1 MLMESRI
8 ATIVGLFLAGAG
20 AMAQSAAGPQQ
31 APGAEGMVQGLGSL
45 PLLNANET
53 RSISAENPT
62 GGKGLATGEPL
73 LPGDPYH
80 LSSPEAAEWKKHPF
94 LAPKAHQ
101 TVTLMDVDGPGMI
114 QHIWMVP
121 DDSGFLFHG
130 RGCVLRIY
138 WDGESSPSVEVPV
151 TDFFAVGH
159 DMFAPVNS
167 LPVVANPGSA
177 LNSFW
182 PMPFRKHARITFT
195 NDSDRDEPLLA
206 YQITYSVGQVAANA
220 AYFHA
225 QYRLGSWADQNPYVI
240 LDGVRGEGQYTG
252 TVLEVAQ
259 ADDVWF
265 GEGEVQVY
273 LDGDTR
279 LPTISGTGLE
289 DYFLFSYG
297 FPEVRST
304 LYSGV
309 PLKQGVRAGDAGGTA
324 GALWTMYRWHIMDP
338 IRFHKDFRMTIEG
351 LGGLKGQTQHG
362 FVKRR
367 DLLSSVAYWYQ
378 TEPHAPFPPLPTYAE
393 RVRDPFGDF
402 PVSGF
407 DLRQATVSSGKN
419 DLTWQ
424 PCDHFDSN
432 FRKFYS
438 GFVSSDGAIVCNGD
452 SLAVTASSSQQER
465 GFMMQ
470 TGDATGVVAAS
481 WNIPPSA
488 TDRLRLEYALVPAST
503 SSIRFSVEA
512 SCGGSKPKH
521 LLDEVLAPGT
531 QPRESVIALPA
542 CSDKLQFAATQAS
555 AGKSGST
562 IWFRPALQ

>member
-1 MLMESRI
+1 MLFESRI
-8 ATIVGLFLAGAG
+8 ATIVALFVAGAV
-20 AMAQSAAGPQQ
+20 AMAQNNSGPQQ
-31 APGAEGMVQGLGSL
+31 PAGAEGMVQGLGSL
-45 PLLNANET
+45 PILNANET

-62 GGKGLATGEPL
+62 GGKGLATAEPL

-80 LSSPEAAEWKKHPF
+80 LSSPEAAGWKKHPF

-101 TVTLMDVDGPGMI
+101 TVMLMNVDGPGVI
-114 QHIWMVP
+114 EHIWMVP

-130 RGCVLRIY
+130 RGCVLRMY
-138 WDGESSPSVEVPV
+138 WDGETSPSVEVPV

-167 LPVVANPGSA
+167 LPVVDNPGSA

-195 NDSDRDEPLLA
+195 NDSDRDEGLLA
-206 YQITYSVGQVAANA
+206 YQITYSVGRVAADA
-220 AYFHA
+220 GYFHA
-225 QYRLGSWADQNPYVI
+225 QYRQGSWVDQNPYVI
-240 LDGVRGEGQYTG
+240 LDRVRGEGQYVG

-259 ADDVWF
+259 TDDVWF

-273 LDGDTR
+273 LDGDTN
-279 LPTISGTGLE
+279 LPTISGTGTE

-309 PLKQGVRAGDAGGTA
+309 PLKQGVKPGDAGGTA

-367 DLLSSVAYWYQ
+367 DMLSSVAYWYQ
-378 TEPHAPFPPLPTYAE
+378 TEPHAPFPLLPSYAE
-393 RVRDPFGDF
+393 RSRDPFGDF

-407 DLRQATVSSGKN
+407 DLRQATVSSRKK
-419 DLTWQ
+419 DSTWQ
-424 PCDHFDSN
+424 PCGRFDSN

-438 GFVSSDGAIVCNGD
+438 GFVSSDGAFVCNGV

-470 TGDATGVVAAS
+470 TGDSRGAVAAS
-481 WNIPPSA
+481 WIIPRSA
-488 TDRLRLEYALVPAST
+488 TARLRLEYALVPASS

-512 SCGGSKPKH
+512 SCGAGKPKH
-521 LLDEVLAPGT
+521 LLDEVLAPGA

-542 CSDKLQFAATQAS
+542 CSDKLQFAATQS
-555 AGKSGST
+555 AGESVST
-562 IWFRPALQ
+562 IWFRPEL